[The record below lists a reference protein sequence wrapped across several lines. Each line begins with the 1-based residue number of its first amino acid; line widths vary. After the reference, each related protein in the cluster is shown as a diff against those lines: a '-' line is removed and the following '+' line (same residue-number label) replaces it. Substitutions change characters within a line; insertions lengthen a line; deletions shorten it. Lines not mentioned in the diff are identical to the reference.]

1 MPASHS
7 TRRGAPTRRGRTAA
21 VSGAGLLAAV
31 LLAGTLVGC
40 AEEGEQIPSIG
51 YAIDNTVTTYNANS
65 VAGAVSGARQ
75 AFARVLPGFNYTGPE
90 GGPVADTDI
99 GTANAMP
106 GDALTIQY
114 KLNPNSVYSDG
125 VPMSCDD
132 LVLTWAANSGRF
144 TRRNDQ
150 GATVPMFDAAS
161 TAGYTDIDRID
172 CQTGAKDAVVTFKA
186 GRNVTDWKSLFG
198 ATSMMPAHVVATA
211 TGVPDIVSA
220 VQNSDTAALTR
231 VADFW
236 NSGWTMTP
244 GDLDLTLF
252 PASGPY
258 KVESFSADE
267 GLVLVANDRWWGNRP
282 ATSRIVVWPKS
293 SDISARIG
301 DGAVEVVDVAAGSA
315 PDLDL
320 GGFEVTEVASRS
332 VEQFVLSTSG
342 LFENAAGRRAFAA
355 CLPRD
360 ELAAKFG
367 LAAEP
372 DADGAGS
379 GGPVGT
385 RVTAP
390 DSLVHQSVAGA
401 VGGRYETA
409 DTAAA
414 TAALADTD
422 NTSAT
427 VRIGYLGPNPRRADI
442 VSAVAAA
449 CAPAGITV
457 QDVASPEFTPSMLRG
472 GQVDVV
478 LAGTASAPGAA
489 GTAAATTAMYALRSG
504 NGSNFGDYSNSRV
517 DRIVDQLAVDDST
530 ATQLSLSTEVEN
542 ILWSDVPTVPLF
554 DQPRTV
560 AFASGLQAGTV
571 NPTVSGAGWNM
582 DRWVLRR

>member
-7 TRRGAPTRRGRTAA
+7 TRRGAQTRHGRTAA
-21 VSGAGLLAAV
+21 VSGAGLLATV
-31 LLAGTLVGC
+31 LLAGSLAGC
-40 AEEGEQIPSIG
+40 SEEGEQIPSIG

-144 TRRNDQ
+144 
-150 GATVPMFDAAS
+150 PMFDAAS
-161 TAGYTDIDRID
+161 TAGYSDIDRID
-172 CQTGAKDAVVTFKA
+172 CQIGAKDAVVTFKA

-198 ATSMMPAHVVATA
+198 ATSMMPAHVVASA
-211 TGVPDIVSA
+211 AGVPDIVAA
-220 VQNSDTAALTR
+220 VQNSDADALTR

-236 NSGWTMTP
+236 NDGWTMAP
-244 GDLDLTLF
+244 GDLDLAKF

-258 KVESFSADE
+258 KVESFSEDE

-293 SDISARIG
+293 SDVSARIG
-301 DGAVEVVDVAAGSA
+301 DGSVEVVDVAAGSA

-320 GGFEVTEVASRS
+320 GGFDVTEVPSRS

-355 CLPRD
+355 CLPRE
-360 ELAAKFG
+360 ELASKFG
-367 LAAEP
+367 IAADSDE
-372 DADGAGS
+372 AGAAS
-379 GGPVGT
+379 GGPVDT

-414 TAALADTD
+414 ADALADTG

-427 VRIGYLGPNPRRADI
+427 GRVGYLGPNPRRAEI

-457 QDVASPEFTPSMLRG
+457 QDVASPEFTPTMLRD

-504 NGSNFGDYSNSRV
+504 IRSNFGDYSNGRV
-517 DRIVDQLAVDDST
+517 DQIVDQLAVDSST
-530 ATQLSLSTEVEN
+530 ATQLSLSTEAEN

-560 AFASGLQAGTV
+560 AFATGLQEGAI
-571 NPTVSGAGWNM
+571 NPTRSGAGWNM

>member
-7 TRRGAPTRRGRTAA
+7 TRRGAHTRRGRITA
-21 VSGAGLLAAV
+21 VSGAGLLATV
-31 LLAGTLVGC
+31 VLAGSLVGC
-40 AEEGEQIPSIG
+40 SEEGEQIPSIG

-144 TRRNDQ
+144 
-150 GATVPMFDAAS
+150 PMFDAAS
-161 TAGYTDIDRID
+161 TAGYSDIDRVD

-198 ATSMMPAHVVATA
+198 ATSMMPAHVVASA
-211 TGVPDIVSA
+211 AGVPDVVAA
-220 VQNSDTAALTR
+220 VQNSDVDALTR

-236 NSGWTMTP
+236 NDGWTMAP
-244 GDLDLTLF
+244 GDLDLAKF

-258 KVESFSADE
+258 KVESFSEDE

-293 SDISARIG
+293 SDVSARIG
-301 DGAVEVVDVAAGSA
+301 DGSVEVVDVAAGSA

-320 GGFEVTEVASRS
+320 GGFDVTEVPSRS

-355 CLPRD
+355 CMPRE
-360 ELAAKFG
+360 ELASKFG
-367 LAAEP
+367 IATESDEAGAA
-372 DADGAGS
+372 A
-379 GGPVGT
+379 GGPVDT

-390 DSLVHQSVAGA
+390 DSLVHESVAGA
-401 VGGRYETA
+401 VGGRYETP

-414 TAALADTD
+414 ADALADTG

-427 VRIGYLGPNPRRADI
+427 VRVGYLGPNPRRAEI
-442 VSAVAAA
+442 VAAVAAA

-457 QDVASPEFTPSMLRG
+457 QDVASPEFTPSMLRD

-478 LAGTASAPGAA
+478 LAGTAAAPGAA

-504 NGSNFGDYSNSRV
+504 IRSNFGDYSNGRV
-517 DRIVDQLAVDDST
+517 DQIVDQLAVDSST
-530 ATQLSLSTEVEN
+530 ATQLSLSTEAEN

-560 AFASGLQAGTV
+560 AFATGLQEGAI
-571 NPTVSGAGWNM
+571 NPTRSGAGWNM